1 MLWQVTSYFQHIWN
15 IQIHAN
21 SFENSIAPSISPQAV
36 FSNPFSGVIILLMDK
51 ILHRQGWWL
60 SHYFQ
65 GFNHP
70 RWCRISSINSITK
83 PNFMHCKKR
92 NISQQ
97 KMIHVHCLLPPNMGN
112 DSWPLI
118 LESKLPYYA
127 LMSCWQH
134 SIHSDFIARNPKWL
148 WLWFQISRDL
158 FGMIR
163 KLKIGGQMGF
173 GYVQY
178 VNINSIYIY
187 IHLEK
192 SKINLH

>member
-36 FSNPFSGVIILLMDK
+36 FFKSILGGNHTVDGQNPAPPRMMIIPL
-51 ILHRQGWWL
+51 
-60 SHYFQ
+60 FQ

-187 IHLEK
+187 T
-192 SKINLH
+192 